1 MLEQL
6 LPVSCFLNV
15 WHLAYCRLGSCLL
28 KLVPIFEHKVA
39 IQVLRDR
46 TLACC
51 MDNGQQELRL
61 VPPQQTASKIHRFP
75 FPNSEERIPSP
86 SEFASPRPWQSYSFG
101 RLLAHL
107 SKALAKPSLG
117 LRTYRRPLCC
127 HIVCRS
133 DWSRSCRRQHL
144 RKRMQSHAADV
155 HSTAIPASKA
165 APPKMHGKAQ
175 KLLMTIVRQLQNVDM
190 IAAKRVKSDTRQRLG
205 HKHPNIPHRSE
216 THATNTECEAIL
228 NQHPHQPV
236 QVQ

>member
-1 MLEQL
+1 MQSRCLETGPWL
-6 LPVSCFLNV
+6 AAWTMDSRSCGWCHHNRRRPRYIVF
-15 WHLAYCRLGSCLL
+15 
-28 KLVPIFEHKVA
+28 
-39 IQVLRDR
+39 
-46 TLACC
+46 
-51 MDNGQQELRL
+51 
-61 VPPQQTASKIHRFP
+61 RFP
-75 FPNSEERIPSP
+75 TRRKGSQVHLN
-86 SEFASPRPWQSYSFG
+86 SPRPGPGKVTPSAGCSHTSRRHLQSH
-101 RLLAHL
+101 LLAY
-107 SKALAKPSLG
+107 G
-117 LRTYRRPLCC
+117 LTGA
-127 HIVCRS
+127 HFAATSWCRS